1 MLLSA
6 RPEGPSMP
14 QPYNDPNEVTRAF
27 ETLAAR
33 SLADQSHTVL
43 RYRELLQQLAR
54 GEIDPV
60 TVRTEYERLVHQ
72 QAAKL
77 AKDLTTLGVN
87 YYQSM
92 LDLNRAYTDQL
103 FNDLAASAPE
113 RAAQDGAE
121 QDVAQPAAAIELRL
135 YGRAGDQVT
144 GGFVLE
150 NKRANPANV
159 VFLVSD
165 FTDGTGGTF
174 RPQLE
179 WDPPRLTLDA
189 HQEQPVTVRLFLDP
203 TFFTAGHRYQAEV
216 IVRGTDDLELRII
229 VEVYQ

>member
-1 MLLSA
+1 MA
-6 RPEGPSMP
+6 
-14 QPYNDPNEVTRAF
+14 QPYSDPNEVTRAF
-27 ETLAAR
+27 EALAAR

-54 GEIDPV
+54 GEINPV

-72 QAAKL
+72 QATRL
-77 AKDLTTLGVN
+77 AKDLTTLGVK

-103 FNDLAASAPE
+103 FDDLAASALA
-113 RAAQDGAE
+113 RAAQDGAKQDTAYPAAAE
-121 QDVAQPAAAIELRL
+121 QDAAQPDAAIELRL

-179 WDPPRLTLDA
+179 WDPSPLTLDA
-189 HQEQPVTVRLFLDP
+189 HQEQQITVRLFLDP
-203 TFFTAGHRYQAEV
+203 AFFTAGHRYEAEV
-216 IVRGTDDLELRII
+216 VVRGTDDLELRLI
-229 VEVYQ
+229 VNVDQ

>member
-1 MLLSA
+1 MA
-6 RPEGPSMP
+6 
-14 QPYNDPNEVTRAF
+14 QPYSDPNEVTRAF
-27 ETLAAR
+27 EALAAR

-77 AKDLTTLGVN
+77 AKDLTSLGVR

-103 FNDLAASAPE
+103 FDDLAASAPRWATQDGGEQDTAEPTTAE
-113 RAAQDGAE
+113 RDAAQA
-121 QDVAQPAAAIELRL
+121 AAAIELRL
-135 YGRAGDQVT
+135 YGHAGDQVT

-150 NKRANPANV
+150 NKRTNPANV

-165 FTDGTGGTF
+165 FSDGTGGTF
-174 RPQLE
+174 RPRLE

-189 HQEQPVTVRLFLDP
+189 HQEQPVTVSIFLDP
-203 TFFTAGHRYQAEV
+203 AFFTAGHRYQAEV
-216 IVRGTDDLELRII
+216 IVRGTDDLELRLI
-229 VEVYQ
+229 VDVDQ